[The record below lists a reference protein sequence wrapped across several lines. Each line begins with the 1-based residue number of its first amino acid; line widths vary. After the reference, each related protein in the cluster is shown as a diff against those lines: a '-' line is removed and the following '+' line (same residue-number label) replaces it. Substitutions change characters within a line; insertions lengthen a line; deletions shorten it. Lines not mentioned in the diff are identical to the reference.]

1 MSNRI
6 GMQSSTGASAIAT
19 VLAVAGVSLAPS
31 AIVADARA
39 QQPTSLSAELSAAK
53 IAPTGNNTSTT
64 FTPGPTLKS
73 LSSSAATTGT
83 ADPRLAGTESS
94 APALKNQ
101 TSR

>member
-1 MSNRI
+1 MCNRI
-6 GMQSSTGASAIAT
+6 GTQSSTGALAIAT
-19 VLAVAGVSLAPS
+19 ALAGVGLALS
-31 AIVADARA
+31 AFVADARA
-39 QQPTSLSAELSAAK
+39 QQSTGLAAELSATK

-64 FTPGPTLKS
+64 FTPGPTVKT
-73 LSSSAATTGT
+73 LSSSAVTMGA